1 DGFPAALSPRAPSVG
16 CIRVAGCAP
25 IGAGPLPTFL
35 AVTTSV
41 PSMPL
46 SRDEVERIA
55 TLARIAL
62 TDEELERTAAQ
73 LGQVLALFERLRA
86 VDTTGVEP
94 MTHPHDQTLRLRDD
108 VADETNR
115 REAGQAMAPAVER
128 GLYLVPKVI
137 E

>member
-1 DGFPAALSPRAPSVG
+1 VSAPQS
-16 CIRVAGCAP
+16 
-25 IGAGPLPTFL
+25 
-35 AVTTSV
+35 SK
-41 PSMPL
+41 PL

-62 TDEELERTAAQ
+62 TDEEIERTAAQ
-73 LGQVLALFERLRA
+73 LGDVLALFERLRA

-108 VADETNR
+108 IADATDR

>member
-1 DGFPAALSPRAPSVG
+1 MPSK
-16 CIRVAGCAP
+16 
-25 IGAGPLPTFL
+25 
-35 AVTTSV
+35 
-41 PSMPL
+41 PL
-46 SRDEVERIA
+46 SRDEVQRIA

-62 TDEELERTAAQ
+62 TDAELERTAVQ
-73 LGQVLALFERLRA
+73 LGEVLALFDRLRA

-108 VADETNR
+108 VADETDR
-115 REAGQAMAPAVER
+115 RAAGQATAPAVER

>member
-1 DGFPAALSPRAPSVG
+1 
-16 CIRVAGCAP
+16 
-25 IGAGPLPTFL
+25 
-35 AVTTSV
+35 
-41 PSMPL
+41 MPL
-46 SRDEVERIA
+46 SLDEVRRIA

-62 TDEELERTAAQ
+62 TDAELERTAAQ
-73 LGQVLALFERLRA
+73 LGAVLALFEQLRA
-86 VDTTGVEP
+86 VDTAGVEP

-108 VADETNR
+108 VADETDR